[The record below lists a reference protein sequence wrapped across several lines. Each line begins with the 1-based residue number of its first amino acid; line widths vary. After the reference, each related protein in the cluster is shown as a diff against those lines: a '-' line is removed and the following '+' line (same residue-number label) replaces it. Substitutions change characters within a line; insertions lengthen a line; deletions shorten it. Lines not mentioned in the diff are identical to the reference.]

1 MINKKIG
8 LLEYEESYLTQS
20 FFILKNRSRIHDDLR
35 DIYIYIYNMIKQVKK
50 SISRDAFCL
59 DIIYLR
65 LLLMPWQL

>member
-35 DIYIYIYNMIKQVKK
+35 DIYIYNMIKQVKK
-50 SISRDAFCL
+50 ASLGMLFVLILSIYGFF
-59 DIIYLR
+59 
-65 LLLMPWQL
+65 

>member
-35 DIYIYIYNMIKQVKK
+35 DIYIYNMIKQVKK
-50 SISRDAFCL
+50 ASLGVLFVLILSIYGFF
-59 DIIYLR
+59 
-65 LLLMPWQL
+65 

>member
-35 DIYIYIYNMIKQVKK
+35 DIYIYNMIKQVKK
-50 SISRDAFCL
+50 ASLGMLFV
-59 DIIYLR
+59 
-65 LLLMPWQL
+65 LLLSIYGFF

>member
-20 FFILKNRSRIHDDLR
+20 FFIFKNRSRIHDDLR

-50 SISRDAFCL
+50 ASLGMLFVLILSIYGFF
-59 DIIYLR
+59 
-65 LLLMPWQL
+65 

>member
-50 SISRDAFCL
+50 ASLGMLFVLILSIYGFF
-59 DIIYLR
+59 
-65 LLLMPWQL
+65 